1 MTNNNNRRQWSGYL
15 DKSPVLVKAVRVRMM
30 PLNKPKK
37 WRSSN
42 TLQLGI
48 SLWIT

>member
-1 MTNNNNRRQWSGYL
+1 M

-37 WRSSN
+37 WRRN
-42 TLQLGI
+42 RLKRQLI
-48 SLWIT
+48 LEMSEVT